1 MADSPVLYHKRD
13 SIVTLTLNRPETL
26 NAMNEAMMAELER
39 LLIGLETDATV
50 RAVILTGAGRAFS
63 SGGDQK
69 RARDAEG
76 QQLFFDGDLGGGVI
90 ERLHRC
96 VLRLQRLAKPVIGSI
111 NGVAVGAGCNI
122 ALAADLRLA
131 SDAARFGEVFT
142 RVGLVPDG
150 GGTYFLP
157 RLVGTAKAMELML
170 LADIIDAQEALRL
183 GLVNWVVPADQLQDE
198 TQKLAERLAQG
209 PTLAYGLVKTGLY
222 QSLTMP
228 LEDVLNMEARN
239 QAMAARSQ
247 DRAEGVAAFREKRRR
262 ASGLVWAHAV
272 AYLRRTGLRQRRR
285 RRGMRRWL
293 TVALLAG
300 TMWLCICA
308 ASAGSVSPN
317 SWRPYI
323 DSTVLVTLG
332 MSKGEVLVK
341 AGQPATTELVSAGTD
356 GHLSITVWTYIR
368 TGHNEEVANLTFSG
382 NKLVK
387 IELNLLKP

>member
-39 LLIGLETDATV
+39 LLMGLEADATV

-69 RARDAEG
+69 RDHDTEG
-76 QQLFFDGDLGGGVI
+76 QRLLFDGDLGGGLI
-90 ERLHRC
+90 ERLNRC

-122 ALAADLRLA
+122 ALAADVRMA

-170 LADIIDAQEALRL
+170 LADIIDAQEALRI
-183 GLVNWVVPADQLQDE
+183 GLVNWVVPADQLQEE

-222 QSLTMP
+222 QSLTMS

-239 QAMAARSQ
+239 QAMAVRSH
-247 DRAEGVAAFREKRRR
+247 DRTEGVAAFREKRQPRF
-262 ASGLVWAHAV
+262 
-272 AYLRRTGLRQRRR
+272 
-285 RRGMRRWL
+285 
-293 TVALLAG
+293 
-300 TMWLCICA
+300 
-308 ASAGSVSPN
+308 
-317 SWRPYI
+317 
-323 DSTVLVTLG
+323 LG
-332 MSKGEVLVK
+332 
-341 AGQPATTELVSAGTD
+341 
-356 GHLSITVWTYIR
+356 R
-368 TGHNEEVANLTFSG
+368 
-382 NKLVK
+382 
-387 IELNLLKP
+387 